1 MVLKLLIPRLHFA
14 WPTAVCFV
22 AGKTGQVTLNMA
34 EIINLRRRRKAD
46 ARKKQASLA
55 AENRVRFGRTLA
67 AKRSEKAVELKRE
80 RRLDGLRIE
89 SGDDT

>member
-1 MVLKLLIPRLHFA
+1 M
-14 WPTAVCFV
+14 
-22 AGKTGQVTLNMA
+22 G

-46 ARKKQASLA
+46 ARKRETSLA

-80 RRLDGLRIE
+80 RDLDGRRIE
-89 SGDDT
+89 SGEET

>member
-1 MVLKLLIPRLHFA
+1 M
-14 WPTAVCFV
+14 
-22 AGKTGQVTLNMA
+22 G

-46 ARKKQASLA
+46 ARKREASLA

-80 RRLDGLRIE
+80 RDLDGRRIE
-89 SGDDT
+89 SGEET